1 MMAGVSKTPIA
12 AAVLLT
18 EMVGGF
24 IVLIPLMIASIISY
38 LVSGKYTL
46 YESQI
51 TSGRMGVDFSSLG
64 EVKIEDVMTKDP
76 YYAPSTMPLEQVWEE
91 VQGHPHHIYP
101 VVQDAQVVGVITRDD
116 IVEGRD
122 KHLAVSDIMRT
133 DFHSIE
139 STSPATDAFEMM
151 TSKRLAAIVVV
162 DSFKSKRLAGI
173 VTRIERVQCHG
184 AHGRKASCFLK
195 DDTKSINTGDTIRSQ
210 KYRVKLPAG
219 DHRSIHALK

>member
-76 YYAPSTMPLEQVWEE
+76 YYAPSTMSLEQVWEQ

-101 VVQDAQVVGVITRDD
+101 AVQDDQVVGVVTREDV
-116 IVEGRD
+116 VEGRD
-122 KHLAVSDIMRT
+122 KHLAISDIMRT

-139 STSPATDAFEMM
+139 RTSPATDAFEMM
-151 TSKRLAAIVVV
+151 TCQAVGGDRRGRFVQDQKIGR
-162 DSFKSKRLAGI
+162 DSNEDG
-173 VTRIERVQCHG
+173 RVQCDG
-184 AHGRKASCFLK
+184 AHGRKAPCIL
-195 DDTKSINTGDTIRSQ
+195 TGN
-210 KYRVKLPAG
+210 A
-219 DHRSIHALK
+219 